1 MDRPDH
7 HIVFL
12 DRATLAPEIALRR
25 PTFAH
30 GWTEHDQTA
39 ALDVVE
45 RARDATILILNKVQ
59 LTADAI
65 SRLPQ
70 LKLVAVAATGTDCV
84 DKQACANAGIAVCN
98 VRGYAGATV
107 PEHTFALILAL
118 SRSLIPYRAD
128 VLAGEWQK
136 AGQFCFFTHPI
147 GDLAGRRLG
156 IIGSGD
162 LGGQV
167 AALGRAFGMDVVFA
181 ARKGAAQPRP
191 GYIPFLEVI
200 ETADVL
206 TLHCPLTEETRGLI
220 AAPEFA
226 RMRRAPLLINTAR
239 GGLVDEEDLERALA
253 SGQISGAGFDV
264 TLPEPPPWDSP
275 LMRIA
280 KRSNVIVT
288 PHTAWASREAQQALA
303 DQLIGSIEAFAGGQR
318 AHLMIQG
325 RR

>member
-1 MDRPDH
+1 MAHPDH

-12 DRATLAPEIALRR
+12 DRATLAPEIVLRR
-25 PTFAH
+25 PAFAH
-30 GWTEHDQTA
+30 GWTEHAQTA
-39 ALDVVE
+39 AHEAVE
-45 RARDATILILNKVQ
+45 RARDATILILNKVS

-65 SRLPQ
+65 AHLPN

-84 DKQACANAGIAVCN
+84 DKGACEDAGIAVCN

-156 IIGSGD
+156 IFGSGD
-162 LGGQV
+162 LGRQV
-167 AALGRAFGMDVVFA
+167 AALGRAFGMDVVFSD
-181 ARKGAAQPRP
+181 RKGAVQARAGTMPFAQ
-191 GYIPFLEVI
+191 VI

-206 TLHCPLTEETRGLI
+206 TLHCPLTEDTRGLI

-226 RMRRAPLLINTAR
+226 RMHRKPLLINTAR

-253 SGQISGAGFDV
+253 SGQVSGAGFDV
-264 TLPEPPPWDSP
+264 TLPEPPPLDSP

-280 KRSNVIVT
+280 TRPNVIVT

-303 DQLIGSIEAFAGGQR
+303 DQLIGTIEAFAAGQR
-318 AHLMIQG
+318 AQLLVQG

>member
-1 MDRPDH
+1 MDHSPPR
-7 HIVFL
+7 IVFL
-12 DRATLAPEIALRR
+12 DRATLAPEITLRR
-25 PTFAH
+25 PAFAH
-30 GWTEHDQTA
+30 GWTEHAQTGADQ
-39 ALDVVE
+39 VVA
-45 RARDATILILNKVQ
+45 RARAATILILNKVQ
-59 LTADAI
+59 LTREAI
-65 SRLPQ
+65 AHLPH

-84 DKQACANAGIAVCN
+84 DKAACAEAGIAVSN

-118 SRSLIPYRAD
+118 ARSLVPYRAD

-156 IIGSGD
+156 IFGSGD
-162 LGGQV
+162 LGGRV

-181 ARKGAAQPRP
+181 DRKGAAETRP
-191 GYIPFLEVI
+191 GYTPFETVI

-206 TLHCPLTEETRGLI
+206 TLHCPLTPETRGLI

-226 RMRRAPLLINTAR
+226 RMRRAPLIINTAR

-253 SGQISGAGFDV
+253 SGQVSGAGFDV
-264 TLPEPPPWDSP
+264 TLPEPPPLDSP
-275 LMRIA
+275 LMRMA
-280 KRSNVIVT
+280 KRPNVIVT

-303 DQLIGSIEAFAGGQR
+303 DQLIANIEAFAAGR
-318 AHLMIQG
+318 PVHLLTE
-325 RR
+325 RRR